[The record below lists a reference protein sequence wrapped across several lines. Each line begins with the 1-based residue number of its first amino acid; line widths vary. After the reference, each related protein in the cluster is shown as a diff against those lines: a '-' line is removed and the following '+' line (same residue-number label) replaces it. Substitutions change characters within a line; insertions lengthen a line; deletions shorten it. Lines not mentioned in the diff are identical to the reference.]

1 MYKRRDAGSPTPG
14 DSATSGFNICGNS
27 TVICTVW
34 PSAPDATTRAWTPCP
49 GTAPVY
55 LQTVFC
61 TVWTK
66 TPVVA
71 TRQARQPCPGTAL
84 RVSRQCSA
92 LSGPRHLSLP
102 HDKHANLVME
112 LHLCISRQCSA
123 LSGPKHLSLQHDG
136 HAKIVQEL
144 HCVSPDSVLH
154 CLDQNTCSCNTTGM
168 PKLSRN
174 CNCKPPKLFCTVW
187 TKTPMLHQYGH
198 VNNHAQELHLRN
210 VRRKPGTCRCITTGR
225 TNLSRNCNRGIS
237 KQYSHCLGH
246 NVSLHN
252 GHDNILVQKTALR
265 TVRRK
270 PGTCRCS
277 TTGTSTSLPKNCNCR
292 NSTE

>member
-1 MYKRRDAGSPTPG
+1 MSRLIQSCSSLKTNVQEAGRRESNSRRLRHIRLQHLWKLHSYLHCLAIGTRHNTGMNNLSKNGT
-14 DSATSGFNICGNS
+14 CGVS
-27 TVICTVW
+27 TGILR
-34 PSAPDATTRAWTPCP
+34 SLAITTRAWTPCP

-61 TVWTK
+61 AVWTK

-71 TRQARQPCPGTAL
+71 TRQARQPCPGTA
-84 RVSRQCSA
+84 
-92 LSGPRHLSLP
+92 
-102 HDKHANLVME
+102 
-112 LHLCISRQCSA
+112 LCISRQCSA

-154 CLDQNTCSCNTTGM
+154 CLDQNTCRCNTTGM

-174 CNCKPPKLFCTVW
+174 CNCKPPKLF
-187 TKTPMLHQYGH
+187 TPMLHQYGH

-225 TNLSRNCNRGIS
+225 TNLSRNCN
-237 KQYSHCLGH
+237 
-246 NVSLHN
+246 

-270 PGTCRCS
+270 PGTCRCT